1 MIATASS
8 RSDKPAQILVCDDD
22 ALMGRVIGDT
32 LVSSF
37 ACEVAITRNAF
48 DAVSNLKRASYNAL
62 VTDILLPRMDGIELI
77 LEAKKLEIPPKI
89 IAYSGG
95 GALGR
100 FSNGPSFLEVAKALG
115 ADWAFPRQDIT
126 TALIDLAMRGCL
138 AASTDDNKSLT
149 GS

>member
-1 MIATASS
+1 MNNTGGSS
-8 RSDKPAQILVCDDD
+8 SDKTARILVCDDD

-48 DAVSNLKRASYNAL
+48 DAVSNLKRGDYDAL

-77 LEAKKLEIPPKI
+77 LEAKKIENPPKI
-89 IAYSGG
+89 VAYSGG

-100 FSNGPSFLEVAKALG
+100 FSKGPSFLEVAKALG

-138 AASTDDNKSLT
+138 ARSTTQQESST
-149 GS
+149 ES